1 MAEPRANTRRE
12 ANPLGTIRRVIW
24 YALRTV
30 LIASA
35 ILALCYGVFTEAMYI
50 SNIYIVTTE
59 GMSMRA
65 EAVLRSAS
73 VSDLRQ
79 FFTEEQI
86 SRDVLLYRGDYHD
99 FTVESYDYRY
109 EIKGFRVYPWKTV
122 GTVTY
127 IERIPVINATPNSE
141 SDSGA
146 GTGAGNWATGCAVS
160 GDCSRSRTHAA
171 ITTRKR
177 KIHTTRPN
185 LVLILIYCLYSD
197 PFSP

>member
-146 GTGAGNWATGCAVS
+146 
-160 GDCSRSRTHAA
+160 AA
-171 ITTRKR
+171 PAWTSVRYEIQLT
-177 KIHTTRPN
+177 KIEGRWLISALNIEELDPAEE
-185 LVLILIYCLYSD
+185 VLPTPDYSQLEQ
-197 PFSP
+197 

>member
-127 IERIPVINATPNSE
+127 IERIPVINATPNTE

-146 GTGAGNWATGCAVS
+146 VAPAWTSVRYEIQLT
-160 GDCSRSRTHAA
+160 
-171 ITTRKR
+171 
-177 KIHTTRPN
+177 KIEGRWLISALNIEELDPAEE
-185 LVLILIYCLYSD
+185 VLPTPDYSQLEQ
-197 PFSP
+197 

>member
-30 LIASA
+30 LIASV

-127 IERIPVINATPNSE
+127 IERIPVINATPNTE

-146 GTGAGNWATGCAVS
+146 VAPAWTSVRYERQLT
-160 GDCSRSRTHAA
+160 
-171 ITTRKR
+171 
-177 KIHTTRPN
+177 KIEGRWLISALNIEELDPAEE
-185 LVLILIYCLYSD
+185 VLPTPDYSQLEQ
-197 PFSP
+197 